1 MELNQLK
8 QLLAV
13 AENGTIS
20 KAAEKLSLSQPALS
34 RSLRRLE
41 EELGVSL
48 FDHHKNKVVMNETG
62 KTAVQK
68 AADVLKALD
77 AFTEETRRVGNASRT
92 IRIAACSPAPV
103 WDLKPLLEKAYPGI
117 CVEYDLFNETMHT
130 DLLGKYDLL
139 ITPEEPSGQNIC
151 SVPYLEEDLY
161 LAVPKNHP
169 FAEKNEVSFSEI
181 NGTTLLVYANIGFW
195 HDIHERNLPDSRF
208 LYQNERETFRALING
223 SDFPS
228 FTTNLS
234 LKREGEIKGR
244 IAIPISDDNAHVTF
258 FITMSETNRRRY
270 AVLLDLIENYY
281 EF

>member
-8 QLLAV
+8 QLIAV
-13 AENGTIS
+13 AECGTIS
-20 KAAEKLSLSQPALS
+20 RAAEKLNLSQPALS
-34 RSLRRLE
+34 RSLQRLE

-48 FDHHKNKVVMNETG
+48 FDHHKNKVVMNDTG
-62 KTAVQK
+62 KTAVAK
-68 AADVLKALD
+68 AKAVLKALD
-77 AFTEETRRVGNASRT
+77 VFTEETRKTGNAHRT

-103 WDLKPLLEKAYPGI
+103 WDLEPLLEKVYPGI
-117 CVEYDLFNETMHT
+117 HVEYDLFNEAMHT
-130 DLLGKYDLL
+130 DLLEKYDLL
-139 ITPEEPSGQNIC
+139 ITPYELKEKHIC
-151 SVPYLEEDLY
+151 SIPYIEEDLY
-161 LAVPKNHP
+161 LAVKKNHP
-169 FAEKNEVSFSEI
+169 FASRSEITFSEI

-208 LYQNERETFRALING
+208 LYQNERETFRTLING

-244 IAIPISDDNAHVTF
+244 CAVPISDDDAHVTF
-258 FITMSETNRRRY
+258 FVTLSEKNCVRY
-270 AVLLDLIENYY
+270 AALLDVIEHYY